1 MKPMKYTKFNK
12 TGKPAYNN
20 DRPQKSFGPKKD
32 FSQKKDFGARKPS
45 DKRRIFEKK
54 IEENNAEPEQL
65 YLKGRHEV
73 VQALESGQNL
83 DAVFVSS
90 AVRGPVVSQIRE
102 LASSASIPVKE
113 MSPELFERKFG
124 EKTQGIAA
132 VAGAFEYSSLEDLIE
147 RAEEGHS
154 VLVALN
160 QVEDARNL
168 GAIVRTVECMGCD
181 GVIIPKHRSA
191 GMTEWAIRTAQGAAA
206 WLPVARVNNLGDA
219 LEELKKAGYWVAG
232 LDGSGKRQVKDLNFK
247 DTKVVLVAGGEDVG
261 LGERVKKAC
270 DDVVMIP
277 MNGRTTSLNV
287 SVSVAMALYE
297 ILRQKD
303 FFAK

>member
-1 MKPMKYTKFNK
+1 MKPMKNNKFNK
-12 TGKPAYNN
+12 PGKANFNN
-20 DRPQKSFGPKKD
+20 DKPKTFGTKKV
-32 FSQKKDFGARKPS
+32 SPSRKPS

-54 IEENNAEPEQL
+54 IEENNAEPDQL

-73 VQALESGQNL
+73 VQALESGQNI
-83 DAVFVSS
+83 DAVFISS
-90 AVRGPVVSQIRE
+90 AVRGPVVGQIRE
-102 LASSASIPVKE
+102 LASAASVPVKE
-113 MSPELFERKFG
+113 MSPDLFERKFG

-132 VAGAFEYSSLEDLIE
+132 IAGAFEYSSLEELIE
-147 RAEEGHS
+147 RAEEGHQ

-219 LEELKKAGYWVAG
+219 LDELKEAGYWVAG

-277 MNGRTTSLNV
+277 MGGRTTSLNV

-303 FFAK
+303 FFANS

>member
-1 MKPMKYTKFNK
+1 MKPMKNNKFNK
-12 TGKPAYNN
+12 TGKTTFNN
-20 DRPQKSFGPKKD
+20 DRHKSFDSKKV
-32 FSQKKDFGARKPS
+32 SPSRKPS

-54 IEENNAEPEQL
+54 IEENNAEPDQL

-73 VQALESGQNL
+73 VQALESGQNI
-83 DAVFVSS
+83 DAVFISS
-90 AVRGPVVSQIRE
+90 AVRGPVVGQIRE
-102 LASSASIPVKE
+102 LASAASVPVKE
-113 MSPELFERKFG
+113 MSPDLFERKFG

-132 VAGAFEYSSLEDLIE
+132 IAGAFEYSSLEELIE
-147 RAEEGHS
+147 RAEEGHQ

-219 LEELKKAGYWVAG
+219 LDELKEAGYWVAG

-277 MNGRTTSLNV
+277 MGGRTTSLNV

-303 FFAK
+303 FFANR